1 MIDSL
6 SFEALVARVF
16 TLATRQAS
24 TLAYGEEFEITLSP
38 ADIPEGAH
46 YGEIVG
52 ALEFRA
58 VQHGLKAGTASG
70 WTYRFT
76 KV

>member
-1 MIDSL
+1 MISDL
-6 SFEALVARVF
+6 TFEALVGRVF
-16 TLATRQAS
+16 TLATRKAS
-24 TLAYGEEFEITLSP
+24 TLAYGEEFEVTLSP
-38 ADIPEGAH
+38 ADIPDGAH

-58 VQHGLKAGTASG
+58 VQHGLRAGTASG

>member
-1 MIDSL
+1 MIDDL
-6 SFEALVARVF
+6 AFEALVARVF
-16 TLATRQAS
+16 TLATRKAS
-24 TLAYGEEFEITLSP
+24 KLAPGQEFEITLSP

-52 ALEFRA
+52 ALEFRSA
-58 VQHGLKAGTASG
+58 RHSLKAGIASG

-76 KV
+76 KL